1 MELNILAQQMIEA
14 NNVLARPIEFYILYV
29 YECVLDA
36 VKSEK
41 QPGLAQQLID
51 RSLKVIE
58 HNAFEDIE
66 KIENNFNYIFMKDDE
81 EQDFAYDIE
90 IYFYKAYRLGGKALC
105 GRRLKSGE
113 IAELQNTFFIKHPI
127 YSFLL
132 EYQEQYKVFY
142 EQLQVVDH
150 FKLSV
155 LYYYQNQTGL

>member
-41 QPGLAQQLID
+41 QPGLAEQLIA
-51 RSLKVIE
+51 RSSELIE
-58 HNAFEDIE
+58 HNASEDIE
-66 KIENNFNYIFMKDDE
+66 KIENIFNHIFITDDE
-81 EQDFAYDIE
+81 ELDFAYDIE
-90 IYFYKAYRLGGKALC
+90 IYFYKAYRLGGKVLF
-105 GRRLKSGE
+105 GRGLKSEE
-113 IAELQNTFFIKHPI
+113 IIELQDNFFIKHPA

-132 EYQEQYKVFY
+132 EYQEQYQVFF

>member
-1 MELNILAQQMIEA
+1 M
-14 NNVLARPIEFYILYV
+14 
-29 YECVLDA
+29 DA
-36 VKSEK
+36 LKSEK

-51 RSLKVIE
+51 KSLELIE

-66 KIENNFNYIFMKDDE
+66 KIENNFNHIFIKEDVV
-81 EQDFAYDIE
+81 QDFANDIE
-90 IYFYKAYRLGGKALC
+90 IYFYKAYRLGGKVLC
-105 GRRLKSGE
+105 GRRLKSGGDSRFT
-113 IAELQNTFFIKHPI
+113 AYFLIKHPI

-132 EYQEQYKVFY
+132 DYQEQYKVFY